1 MGDVVSALEGTMVP
15 MQCFSEPGT
24 SRVLCNHETDGYDHC
39 ATKLLWT
46 RVQGSVARALE
57 QTTLDELVTFS
68 ERQAEPPQA
77 RPAARTR
84 TVRRSGRATAARV

>member
-1 MGDVVSALEGTMVP
+1 V
-15 MQCFSEPGT
+15 F
-24 SRVLCNHETDGYDHC
+24 CNHETGGYDHC

-57 QTTLDELVTFS
+57 QTTLEELVTFS

-84 TVRRSGRATAARV
+84 TVRRGGRGATAARV